1 MPHKQCGESFL
12 GGGTLFLIQK
22 TGRGEFSKKKKK
34 NNVPLLMVSQ
44 RTQSICLTRSNKMF
58 ILEIAHSSM
67 NYFIIKSGLLIKYIF
82 LSY

>member
-1 MPHKQCGESFL
+1 
-12 GGGTLFLIQK
+12 
-22 TGRGEFSKKKKK
+22 
-34 NNVPLLMVSQ
+34 
-44 RTQSICLTRSNKMF
+44 MF